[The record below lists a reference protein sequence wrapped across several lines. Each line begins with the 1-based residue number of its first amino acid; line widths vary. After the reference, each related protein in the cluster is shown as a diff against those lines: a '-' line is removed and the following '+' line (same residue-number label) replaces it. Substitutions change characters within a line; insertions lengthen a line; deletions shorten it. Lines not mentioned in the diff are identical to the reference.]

1 MNSDQVRTWLR
12 RSHRG
17 YLQPGLVER
26 IRSNRAVLASL
37 TAAVRSVPG
46 VDGLL
51 VGETLENL
59 PPLGAD
65 QRAFFARS
73 HFAGRSGD
81 LTVIYR
87 PYWVDGETGTSHGTP
102 YGYDVRV
109 PLFLFGKG
117 IAAGE
122 YLDAA
127 SPTDVAPTLAFLAGI
142 TLPRSDGRVLM
153 EAITHEA
160 RAIHTS
166 SLPR

>member
-1 MNSDQVRTWLR
+1 MQ
-12 RSHRG
+12 
-17 YLQPGLVER
+17 
-26 IRSNRAVLASL
+26 
-37 TAAVRSVPG
+37 SVPG
-46 VDGLL
+46 VEGLL
-51 VGETLENL
+51 VGETLENPTL
-59 PPLGAD
+59 RGNDL
-65 QRAFFARS
+65 RAFFARS

-81 LTVIYR
+81 LTVVYR

-122 YLDAA
+122 YLDTV

-142 TLPRSDGRVLM
+142 TLSRSDGRVLL
-153 EAITHEA
+153 EAIA
-160 RAIHTS
+160 REIRPMHPS